1 MIQTQFINALL
12 QRKDATMLTINNIDK
27 DYFSDYQN
35 EFEYIQNHLST
46 YGTLPDIETFV
57 AKFPNFDVIN
67 VSEPADYLLDA
78 LFDDRNQRVLAR
90 TFNKIRD
97 ALNADDTQKALQIFT
112 NSQDELNKAV
122 HLDSV
127 DIFKDI
133 SRYDTYVQRSNDFSK
148 YYVRTGFTELDRLIG
163 GWDRVEELGVIIAP
177 TNTGK
182 TWLLL
187 KTAVAAAEQGLT
199 VGLYS
204 GEMTEN
210 KVAYRID
217 TLLSHISNSKIT
229 HGNLDIQNDY
239 KRYLDN
245 LSNAVKGT
253 IKVLTPSKIG
263 GPAGVRALRAFVEKD
278 NLDMLC
284 IDQHSLLSDDRGA
297 RDSVQRAANISMDL
311 KNLQVLKKIPIIS
324 VAQQNRS
331 SDDETTG
338 DKTKVGAS
346 YRIVQDA
353 TIAINAEHKDNILT
367 LSLTKS
373 RDSAN
378 GKKLKYLLDFDTG
391 RFDYIPEQTDA
402 LKGADSEALRQEF
415 EEDVDTTGE
424 NVF

>member
-263 GPAGVRALRAFVEKD
+263 GPAGVRALRAFIEKD

>member
-57 AKFPNFDVIN
+57 ARFPNFDVIN

-127 DIFKDI
+127 DIFKDTT
-133 SRYDTYVQRSNDFSK
+133 RYDTYVQRSNDFNK
-148 YYVRTGFTELDRLIG
+148 YYVKTGFTELDKLIG

-245 LSNAVKGT
+245 LSNSVKGT

-263 GPAGVRALRAFVEKD
+263 GPAGVRALRAFIEKD

-353 TIAINAEHKDNILT
+353 TVAVNAEHKDNILT

-391 RFDYIPEQTDA
+391 RFDYIPEQTDG

>member
-57 AKFPNFDVIN
+57 ARFPNFDVIN
-67 VSEPADYLLDA
+67 VSETADYLLDA

-127 DIFKDI
+127 DIFKDT
-133 SRYDTYVQRSNDFSK
+133 SRYDTYVQRSNDFNK
-148 YYVRTGFTELDRLIG
+148 YYVKTGFTELDRLIG

-245 LSNAVKGT
+245 LSNSVKGT

-263 GPAGVRALRAFVEKD
+263 GPAGVRALRAFIEKD

-353 TIAINAEHKDNILT
+353 TVAVNAEHKDNILT

-391 RFDYIPEQTDA
+391 RFDYIPEQTDG
-402 LKGADSEALRQEF
+402 LKGAGSEALRQEF

>member
-57 AKFPNFDVIN
+57 ARFPNFDVIN

-127 DIFKDI
+127 DIFKDTT
-133 SRYDTYVQRSNDFSK
+133 RYDTYVQRSNDFNK
-148 YYVRTGFTELDRLIG
+148 YYVKTGFTELDRLIG

-245 LSNAVKGT
+245 LSDAVKGT

-263 GPAGVRALRAFVEKD
+263 GPAGVRALRAFIEKD

-353 TIAINAEHKDNILT
+353 TIAVNAEHKDNILT

-391 RFDYIPEQTDA
+391 RFDYIPEQTDG